1 MTPLEGLIMGTRSG
15 DIDPAIA
22 FYLGRER
29 GMSSQAVE
37 SMLNKESG
45 LRGICGVNDMRE
57 VHRLAQGSDR
67 QALLALEMY
76 CYRIKKYIGAYYAV
90 LGQVD
95 AVVFT
100 GGIGENDDWV
110 RERCCRGLDKLGT
123 GTQVL
128 NGVNS
133 YSGGTTIYD
142 GVLQGT
148 TTGIQGDVAG
158 VVEDGES
165 PTLRLNNEGRTGA
178 TWRVDDPAVRER
190 PSTVSHKFLYSRP
203 PLHPPWRRCA
213 SFA

>member
-1 MTPLEGLIMGTRSG
+1 MGTRSG

-57 VHRLAQGSDR
+57 VHRLAQGGDR

-110 RERCCRGLDKLGT
+110 RERCCRGLDKLGIRADPQRNT
-123 GTQVL
+123 RQQRQAFDFQHADMPVALLVIPTDEEFEIALQAMDCVKE
-128 NGVNS
+128 GV
-133 YSGGTTIYD
+133 
-142 GVLQGT
+142 
-148 TTGIQGDVAG
+148 
-158 VVEDGES
+158 
-165 PTLRLNNEGRTGA
+165 P
-178 TWRVDDPAVRER
+178 
-190 PSTVSHKFLYSRP
+190 
-203 PLHPPWRRCA
+203 
-213 SFA
+213 